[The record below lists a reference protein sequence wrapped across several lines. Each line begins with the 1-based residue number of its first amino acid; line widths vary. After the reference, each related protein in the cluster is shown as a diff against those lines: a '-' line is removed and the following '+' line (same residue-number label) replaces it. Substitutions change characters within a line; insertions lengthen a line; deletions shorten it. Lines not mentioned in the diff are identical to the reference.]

1 MKEKGHLDVYVGCN
15 KLIRRVWSS
24 CDKMINNYWNESELQ
39 IIREHKKYH
48 GDMLDYLDEFEINGP
63 LNIEPKKPSNKLP
76 IPYKKKKLHE
86 YLVQNLSTADFQ
98 PGLIEPEEK
107 TISLLT
113 EYLTKCVQ
121 LEKNVNKQSLC
132 FHVRCGKAL
141 NILHALWREERMR
154 AIDVFECFTM
164 IQVEANV
171 DTFDALV
178 RKLLFRFMN
187 RCHRSTNVFVHS
199 LLHSCRFRCS
209 KYVARFIDLLS
220 VNGLGEAYCSSLAL

>member
-1 MKEKGHLDVYVGCN
+1 MKEKEHLDVYVGCN

-48 GDMLDYLDEFEINGP
+48 EDMLNYLDELEINGP
-63 LNIEPKKPSNKLP
+63 LNIEPNKPSSKLP
-76 IPYKKKKLHE
+76 IPNKKKERLVGEKLHE

-107 TISLLT
+107 TINSLT

-141 NILHALWREERMR
+141 NILHALWREER
-154 AIDVFECFTM
+154 AKGYIYKTWKAW
-164 IQVEANV
+164 VEENINIG
-171 DTFDALV
+171 DRSV
-178 RKLLFRFMN
+178 RKKREIADLIGNLPRFQFLTLSFSEVCN
-187 RCHRSTNVFVHS
+187 LKSDI
-199 LLHSCRFRCS
+199 
-209 KYVARFIDLLS
+209 KARLD
-220 VNGLGEAYCSSLAL
+220 AYPNIREYWSNTP